1 MEKCRGGSNLYFSNP
16 NRVESSENFLEPNR
30 TLKFQTQTEPNL
42 RYTIRKKAS
51 EIFDDNHDT
60 LFSINF
66 VTFHSLIEKK

>member
-1 MEKCRGGSNLYFSNP
+1 MCLVLRGGSNLYFSNP

-30 TLKFQTQTEPNL
+30 TQKFQTQTEPNL

-66 VTFHSLIEKK
+66 VTFHRV